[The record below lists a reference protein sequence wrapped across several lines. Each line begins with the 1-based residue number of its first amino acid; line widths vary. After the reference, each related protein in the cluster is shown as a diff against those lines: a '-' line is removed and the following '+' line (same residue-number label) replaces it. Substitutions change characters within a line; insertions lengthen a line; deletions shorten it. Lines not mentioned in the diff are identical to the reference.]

1 MIAAVEVL
9 QTNIFMKKENI
20 LKRKPQKKKGK
31 ENKQT
36 KTQLRPFPS
45 SPPHIVIP
53 ATLSAIGPEEEKR
66 RGHIPGTVKKQ
77 QFRILYICLERKC
90 FLFSYPNWFIYLK
103 WF

>member
-9 QTNIFMKKENI
+9 QTNTFMKKENI

-66 RGHIPGTVKKQ
+66 RGHIPGTVKNSSLEYYT
-77 QFRILYICLERKC
+77 FVWRGNVFFFHIPTGLSILSG
-90 FLFSYPNWFIYLK
+90 F
-103 WF
+103 